1 MQGSCFC
8 KGHFTLWRQVGSQK
22 SESTTCL
29 AALVRMEEE
38 ILIEYVYLFLCG
50 EDISCN
56 LMSSFALVDDGNCGA
71 LSHLLQV
78 LLFSVFIHIKA
89 KFETHRLQRLEL

>member
-22 SESTTCL
+22 SESATCL

-71 LSHLLQV
+71 SHLLQV
-78 LLFSVFIHIKA
+78 LLFSVFIPIKA
-89 KFETHRLQRLEL
+89 KFETHGLQRLEL

>member
-1 MQGSCFC
+1 
-8 KGHFTLWRQVGSQK
+8 
-22 SESTTCL
+22 
-29 AALVRMEEE
+29 MEEE

-78 LLFSVFIHIKA
+78 LLFSVFIPIKA
-89 KFETHRLQRLEL
+89 KFETHGLQRLEL